1 MARGG
6 GIRCL
11 FRAFLALVWP
21 ALLFAAPA
29 AAQSADHVRLQ
40 LMWLNQAQFAGIY
53 LARDKGLYADE
64 DLTVETIEG
73 GPAIAPVDVMAKGG
87 ADVAIAWLSSALDAR
102 RRGLDVVNIAQ
113 ILRRPGMTVLCR
125 RDAGI
130 RSILDI
136 AGKSVGVW
144 NVGDEITVRDWLKGF
159 SIPLDRVSPVQQAA
173 NGADL
178 LSGRVA
184 CATAMMYNEY
194 WSIVEGGLP
203 PDKLIDGR
211 LGDGGFGFLEDGL
224 YVPRAALTDPA
235 RRAVLVRFLRAT
247 LAGWRLA
254 KQNPEDAFAATMK
267 AAPNADP
274 VHQRRMLETILD
286 LVGDID
292 RVGLLDEA
300 AYRHSVETIASQS
313 ADGGAVRTAGANG
326 STELVWNDATATP
339 K

>member
-1 MARGG
+1 VPRGTSSW
-6 GIRCL
+6 RL
-11 FRAFLALVWP
+11 FRAVLVFFWP
-21 ALLFAAPA
+21 ALLLATPA
-29 AAQSADHVRLQ
+29 VAQTPDHVRLQ
-40 LMWLNQAQFAGIY
+40 LMWSNQAQFAGIY
-53 LARDKGLYADE
+53 LARDKGLYAEE
-64 DLTVETIEG
+64 DLAVETIEG
-73 GPAIAPVDVMAKGG
+73 GPAIVPVEVMAKGG
-87 ADVAIAWLSSALDAR
+87 ADVAIAWLPSALDAR

-130 RSILDI
+130 HSVLDI
-136 AGKSVGVW
+136 AGKSIGVW
-144 NVGDEITVRDWLKGF
+144 NVGDELTVRGWLKGF
-159 SIPLDRVSPVQQAA
+159 SIPLTRVSLVQQAA

-203 PDKLIDGR
+203 PDKLIDAR

-254 KQNPEDAFAATMK
+254 KQNPDDAFAATMK

-274 VHQRRMLETILD
+274 THQRRMLETILD
-286 LVGDID
+286 LVGDAD
-292 RVGLLDEA
+292 GLGRLDQT
-300 AYRHSVETIASQS
+300 AYRHSIEMIANQS
-313 ADGGAVRTAGANG
+313 TDGAAVRAAGADGWTN
-326 STELVWNDATATP
+326 LVWNDATATP